1 MAVLLGVLL
10 TEAVV
15 TCWGDEAQVTR
26 RLLALLATG
35 ATEPLVS
42 PVAAGADKAASTE
55 RALAL
60 LGQLGRG

>member
-1 MAVLLGVLL
+1 MLGVLL

-26 RLLALLATG
+26 RLLATG
-35 ATEPLVS
+35 ATELLVS